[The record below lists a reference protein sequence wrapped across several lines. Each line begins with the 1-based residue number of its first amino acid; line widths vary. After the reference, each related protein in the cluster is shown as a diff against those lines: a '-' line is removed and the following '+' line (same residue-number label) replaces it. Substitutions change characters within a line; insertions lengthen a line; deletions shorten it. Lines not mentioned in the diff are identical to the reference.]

1 VCILEK
7 PAVRIN
13 TYRDVV
19 QKSNRIQFDE
29 MKGLVANCWK
39 KSSKRKKTGFS
50 LFPALGII

>member
-1 VCILEK
+1 MEK